1 MQRNENMRKMMDTKL
16 NFLARLGGNNIF
28 LASANFFSR
37 FRRAKRGGSQKGTLI
52 LKKVGGTRTGGT
64 SKTKQK
70 QKQNK
75 TKKKKQ
81 KKTKKRSRTSGPHL
95 AAPPRV
101 KFLLQILP
109 RMMQIVFVCYQ
120 IIMYIVQEW

>member
-1 MQRNENMRKMMDTKL
+1 MDPLAWKKCENMQRNENMRKMMDTKL

-70 QKQNK
+70 QN
-75 TKKKKQ
+75 THTHKKKK
-81 KKTKKRSRTSGPHL
+81 KKKKVKNFGTHL
-95 AAPPRV
+95 GAPPPG
-101 KFLLQILP
+101 KIFTSN
-109 RMMQIVFVCYQ
+109 FA
-120 IIMYIVQEW
+120 